1 MSIQWANTAFN
12 RTILGQSEL
21 EQARTIITGNEMK
34 IRGSSNSCNTVP
46 DLSHQTITSFMKPSP
61 SAANNWWGYYGDI
74 PVISLFHGLSAVICE
89 SSRFQCRSQHK
100 HPPLW
105 GNWPLPNRTPSKM
118 SAEFLS
124 PHRSDP
130 MRFGRDAHQCH
141 QLSSS
146 EDAIAVSFTLS
157 LVLFMSLQLGLS
169 GVFS

>member
-12 RTILGQSEL
+12 RTILANRNWTKPNEQSS
-21 EQARTIITGNEMK
+21 QGMKTG
-34 IRGSSNSCNTVP
+34 GSSSSCNTIP
-46 DLSHQTITSFMKPSP
+46 DLSHQTITSFMEQWQSG
-61 SAANNWWGYYGDI
+61 ANNHGLIGQLMGILWGYYGDI
-74 PVISLFHGLSAVICE
+74 PFYPGLSDVICE
-89 SSRFQCRSQHK
+89 S
-100 HPPLW
+100 LW

-124 PHRSDP
+124 PQRSDP

-157 LVLFMSLQLGLS
+157 LVLYMFLQLGLQYLFFFF
-169 GVFS
+169 FS